1 MYENK
6 TKIPQVIYDKHLNP
20 ILVMPGQTFG
30 EPEVKGQE
38 KTEEIVKDQ
47 EIDPERIKRMLA
59 MVRMA
64 KTASALKKIAD
75 GETNPEILEAV
86 ERKLKEF
93 KDG

>member
-1 MYENK
+1 MFENK
-6 TKIPQVIYDKHLNP
+6 TKIAQVIYDKHLNP

-30 EPEVKGQE
+30 EEKPDISPEVVPLSDRSAE
-38 KTEEIVKDQ
+38 AA
-47 EIDPERIKRMLA
+47 RIKRTLA

-64 KTASALKKIAD
+64 KTASALKKISD

-93 KDG
+93 EDG